1 MTIDGAAEASRAA
14 SAGRAPVDPLYTG
27 RRFTLGTLLLI
38 GRNQG
43 LASNVSQAWQAV
55 LPTESF
61 EPMTGLETPPHIPND
76 FRTLLSG
83 MGVLHPTVMRPLSF
97 GLARRLNVLVPPLR
111 GVVEIPAPARYPFDQ
126 YIQKGKSPAL
136 PGFLM
141 HRSGSIALGRRG
153 RRLPLRPAACRRRCC
168 SGWRWE

>member
-83 MGVLHPTVMRPLSF
+83 MGVLHPTVIRPLSF
-97 GLARRLNVLVPPLR
+97 RLARRLNVTSSTHSRQL
-111 GVVEIPAPARYPFDQ
+111 GAVVEKEKPGIAGLFDASQ
-126 YIQKGKSPAL
+126 RFYCAGASRKAIAASP
-136 PGFLM
+136 
-141 HRSGSIALGRRG
+141 GRVSAKM
-153 RRLPLRPAACRRRCC
+153 L
-168 SGWRWE
+168 